1 MLIHDVLRS
10 STANGPGDRFV
21 VWVQGCSRRCPGC
34 FNPVAQPFPG
44 TGYDIT
50 IPQIMNGI
58 PDAVE
63 GITISGGEP
72 FEQPEELLRLVR
84 AARDRKLSV
93 LIYTGYTYEE
103 LMNSFSGMK
112 RELMHDVLKH
122 TDYLID
128 GPYVREIPSRNKWA
142 GSGNQRFLLLSEGIV
157 VADLTE
163 KPDNWIIGELIIN
176 KKGTVT
182 TTGIL
187 DGIMLQL

>member
-128 GPYVREIPSRNKWA
+128 GPYVRENPSRNKWA

-187 DGIMLQL
+187 DGITLQL

>member
-1 MLIHDVLRS
+1 
-10 STANGPGDRFV
+10 
-21 VWVQGCSRRCPGC
+21 
-34 FNPVAQPFPG
+34 
-44 TGYDIT
+44 
-50 IPQIMNGI
+50 
-58 PDAVE
+58 
-63 GITISGGEP
+63 
-72 FEQPEELLRLVR
+72 
-84 AARDRKLSV
+84 
-93 LIYTGYTYEE
+93 
-103 LMNSFSGMK
+103 MK

-128 GPYVREIPSRNKWA
+128 GPYVGNLPNKWA

-182 TTGIL
+182 TTGM

>member
-103 LMNSFSGMK
+103 LMNSFSGIK
-112 RELMHDVLKH
+112 RDLMHDVLKH
-122 TDYLID
+122 TNYLID
-128 GPYVREIPSRNKWA
+128 GPYVRENPSRNKWA

>member
-63 GITISGGEP
+63 GITIPGGEP

-112 RELMHDVLKH
+112 RDLMHDVLKH

-128 GPYVREIPSRNKWA
+128 GPYVRENPSRNKWA

-187 DGIMLQL
+187 DGITLQL

>member
-1 MLIHDVLRS
+1 
-10 STANGPGDRFV
+10 
-21 VWVQGCSRRCPGC
+21 
-34 FNPVAQPFPG
+34 VAQPFPG

-50 IPQIMNGI
+50 IPQIMSGI

-187 DGIMLQL
+187 DGITLQL

>member
-50 IPQIMNGI
+50 VPQIMNGI

-103 LMNSFSGMK
+103 LMNSFSGIK
-112 RELMHDVLKH
+112 RDLMHDVLKH
-122 TDYLID
+122 TNYLID
-128 GPYVREIPSRNKWA
+128 GPYVRENPSRNKWA

-187 DGIMLQL
+187 DGITLQL

>member
-128 GPYVREIPSRNKWA
+128 GPYVRENPSRNKWA
-142 GSGNQRFLLLSEGIV
+142 GSGNQRLLLLSEGIV

-187 DGIMLQL
+187 DGITLQL

>member
-103 LMNSFSGMK
+103 LMNSFSGIK
-112 RELMHDVLKH
+112 RDLMHDVLKH

-128 GPYVREIPSRNKWA
+128 GPYVRENPSRNKWA

>member
-50 IPQIMNGI
+50 IPQIMSGI

-128 GPYVREIPSRNKWA
+128 GPYVRENPSRNKWA

-187 DGIMLQL
+187 DGITLQL

>member
-128 GPYVREIPSRNKWA
+128 GPYVRENPSRNKWA

>member
-50 IPQIMNGI
+50 IPQIMSGI

-128 GPYVREIPSRNKWA
+128 GPYVRENPSRNKWA